1 MVARPSAQGVDEP
14 HVVVRKPR
22 RGGDMEDFETAGG
35 LSRAELIRRGAAL
48 AAGATMFGSVAES
61 AFARTVA
68 SNNIE
73 VWAWQPRTGNG
84 YPDVFDAAGKR
95 WQAAHKGGHYHY
107 TVIDFPSYFTKFKT
121 ASAGG
126 NPPDVMEMSWT
137 GQYHD
142 VVAAKTLAP
151 LDALLPSLPK
161 FYPAVLNSLRVNG
174 KVYAIP
180 LDLNTLT
187 ISYNKDIFAKL
198 NLTPP
203 TTFAELLA
211 LAKPIRAGGFE
222 PLAVNLKDGWPA
234 GDIWFAMVGYTDPSD
249 KAIRQAETGAVK
261 WTDPRFLK
269 AAEAAQSIQKAGLF
283 AQGSDS
289 LDFNGATALFASG
302 RAAMFYPVGNFD
314 TGVID
319 KASGGNVKY
328 DLFPFPPL
336 VAGQRSRATGGP
348 AIIWSVPAKAKN
360 QKGAFDYLKLSTDAA
375 SSKELIK
382 RNFIPASKANI
393 SSNNAAIYHRMVGF
407 QPTAA
412 TRAIFLPKVYT
423 ALTNTMTA
431 LLSGS
436 GSPQDV
442 VNEMENAAK

>member
-1 MVARPSAQGVDEP
+1 
-14 HVVVRKPR
+14 
-22 RGGDMEDFETAGG
+22 MEETAGA
-35 LSRAELIRRGAAL
+35 LSRGEVLRRGAAL
-48 AAGATMFGSVAES
+48 AAGATILGGTAQGALAHGAGGSD
-61 AFARTVA
+61 
-68 SNNIE
+68 ID

-95 WQAAHKGGHYHY
+95 WQAAHKGGHYRY

-126 NPPDVMEMSWT
+126 SPPDVLEMSWT

-161 FYPAVLNSLRVNG
+161 FYTAVLNSLRVNG

-187 ISYNKDIFAKL
+187 ISYNKEIFAKL
-198 NLTPP
+198 KLKPP
-203 TTFAELLA
+203 TTLAELLA
-211 LAKPIRAGGFE
+211 LAKPIRDGGFE
-222 PLAVNLKDGWPA
+222 PLAVNLKDGWPC
-234 GDIWFAMVGYTDPSD
+234 GDIWFAMVAYTDPTD

-269 AAEAAQSIQKAGLF
+269 AAQAAQSLQKAGLF

-289 LDFNGATALFASG
+289 LDFNGAAALFASG
-302 RAAMFYPVGNFD
+302 RAAMFYPTGNFD

-319 KASGGNVKY
+319 KTSGGKVKY

-336 VAGQRSRATGGP
+336 HAGQKPRATGGP
-348 AIIWSVPAKAKN
+348 AIIWSVPAKARN
-360 QKGAFDYLKLSTDAA
+360 PKGAFDYLKLTTDLAA
-375 SSKELIK
+375 SRELIK
-382 RNFIPASKANI
+382 RNFIPASKADI
-393 SSNNAAIYHRMVGF
+393 SSNHSALYHRMVGF

-431 LLSGS
+431 LLSGN
-436 GSPQDV
+436 GSAQDV
-442 VNEMENAAK
+442 VNEMQKAAS